1 MASESV
7 FSPISSEAFLI
18 AQILITI
25 CALFLLTLS
34 IKAYK
39 NTGLRKLIYVAIA
52 FVLFAI
58 QHILNYVDQAVV
70 DIMPDDMRYL
80 LFAIMTLAIM
90 GMFFLAI
97 LKK

>member
-1 MASESV
+1 MMLPESGL
-7 FSPISSEAFLI
+7 SSTSEAFLI

-25 CALFLLTLS
+25 CALFLLAIT
-34 IKAYK
+34 IKAYR
-39 NTGLRKLIYVAIA
+39 NTRLRKLVYVAIA
-52 FVLFAI
+52 FVLFAV
-58 QHILNYVDQAVV
+58 QHTLNYVDQAVA
-70 DIMPDDMRYL
+70 DIMPDDIRYL